1 MYYAVVVAFM
11 FLLPLLSLA
20 VESLAAG
27 AAITAALV
35 AKWFVFWSV
44 GWRLLLAGSKQIVQP
59 RYTANVI
66 LGLKTDE
73 ALILVRELGFA
84 NVAMGVLG
92 VLSLWQPAWQLAAA
106 LAGGL
111 FYAMAG
117 VSHLLQGHRNRLEN
131 VAMVSDLFAAAV
143 LLGAFV
149 LAF

>member
-1 MYYAVVVAFM
+1 M
-11 FLLPLLSLA
+11 
-20 VESLAAG
+20 AG

-44 GWRLLLAGSKQIVQP
+44 GWRLLLAGFKQIVQP

-92 VLSLWQPAWQLAAA
+92 VLSLWQLC
-106 LAGGL
+106 
-111 FYAMAG
+111 
-117 VSHLLQGHRNRLEN
+117 VSAISRLPVSRNFPHPRP
-131 VAMVSDLFAAAV
+131 SP
-143 LLGAFV
+143 
-149 LAF
+149 